1 MPSSLGKEQTAT
13 GSSLPRPPL
22 KRVLLAESGLLALV
36 ALGAGIMDSVTGKSL
51 LIGGLIFLIPQSWFA
66 WRVFRFSGA
75 SAARE
80 VVQGFYRGEAGKFLL
95 TTAGFAS
102 AFLVAVPLHAAALFG
117 AYIALHVVHW
127 LLLSRLKGI

>member
-1 MPSSLGKEQTAT
+1 M
-13 GSSLPRPPL
+13 
-22 KRVLLAESGLLALV
+22 LLAESGLLALAV
-36 ALGAGIMDSVTGKSL
+36 LGAGIMDPVTGKSL

-75 SAARE
+75 GAARE

-102 AFLVAVPLHAAALFG
+102 AFLIAGPLQAAALFG
-117 AYIALHVVHW
+117 AYIVLHVVHW
-127 LLLSRLKGI
+127 LLLSRFAGI

>member
-1 MPSSLGKEQTAT
+1 M
-13 GSSLPRPPL
+13 PRPPL
-22 KRVLLAESGLLALV
+22 KRVLLAESGLLALAV
-36 ALGAGIMDSVTGKSL
+36 LGAGIMDPVTGKSL

-75 SAARE
+75 GAARE

-102 AFLVAVPLHAAALFG
+102 AFFDCRAAAGGGPVWCLYRS
-117 AYIALHVVHW
+117 ARRALAAAFPLCGH
-127 LLLSRLKGI
+127 LSGH

>member
-75 SAARE
+75 GAARE

-102 AFLVAVPLHAAALFG
+102 AFLIAGPLQAAALFG
-117 AYIALHVVHW
+117 AYIVLHVVHW
-127 LLLSRLKGI
+127 LLLSRFAGI